1 MTKDPRNPNRWTNRE
16 IEADTEGYLAAQ
28 AAHAEDREEGE
39 RQRREADDL
48 THFTEDSWRP
58 AGRAA
63 RPHPRSG
70 STKRSRLPRPR
81 SSRTR
86 RPGPTR
92 NQRPGG

>member
-28 AAHAEDREEGE
+28 AAHAEDQEEGSVRGE
-39 RQRREADDL
+39 RPTIWPALQS
-48 THFTEDSWRP
+48 DSWRP